1 MNYNTVLIK
10 LLLLSNLNCLVASII
25 PAHHQLAL
33 TAAGAGDLETLQLFC
48 IDPNQTTKNNSA
60 LFAALKYNRSN
71 TAAWLLENGAQVGGP
86 EIIRATKTGNRP
98 LTLAVLSN
106 IDPLLRLPR
115 SAKEALTNAA
125 LKAGDPVILTL
136 LAQRNLIHLDKK
148 QPQKKVAA
156 SLETAPVESNAE
168 NLECPICLEPL
179 SIKTGPQK
187 FFWCDHGSNHF
198 HLNCIKKSI
207 KKTNK
212 KCPLCRS
219 GLKV

>member
-1 MNYNTVLIK
+1 MNYNIFLIK
-10 LLLLSNLNCLVASII
+10 LLLLSNFNLLSAAISPN
-25 PAHHQLAL
+25 HQLVLA
-33 TAAGAGDLETLQLFC
+33 AAGAGDLPALKRFC
-48 IDPNQTTKNNSA
+48 INPNQTTEENSA
-60 LFAALKYNRSN
+60 LSVALKYNRRN
-71 TAAWLLENGAQVGGP
+71 TAEWLLENGAQVGGH
-86 EIIRATKTGNRP
+86 EIIRAAKTGNRR
-98 LTLAVLSN
+98 LMLLVLSY
-106 IDPLLRLPR
+106 IDHLLRLPR
-115 SAKEALTNAA
+115 SAKEALTDAA

-168 NLECPICLEPL
+168 NLECAICLEPL

-187 FFWCDHGSNHF
+187 FFRCDHGSNHF

-207 KKTNK
+207 KQTNK